1 MSSTFFCI
9 DAHTCGNPVRLVAG
23 GGPQL
28 DGRNMSEKRQHFL
41 KEYGDEAKALEVAAM
56 YGATKEKGQWGRQ
69 IGIYDRDKDRTV
81 AHKCPDC
88 DHEWP
93 RYY

>member
-1 MSSTFFCI
+1 MSEHGHCPN
-9 DAHTCGNPVRLVAG
+9 CGVD
-23 GGPQL
+23 L
-28 DGRNMSEKRQHFL
+28 DGGSIYEHFL
-41 KEYGDEAKALEVAAM
+41 KEYNGDEAKALEVAAM
-56 YGATKEKGQWGRQ
+56 YGATKEKGQFGRQ

-88 DHEWP
+88 NHEWP